1 MGDLDA
7 GAIEARIMSV
17 RLEPLRPTSAVGVS
31 PLAIHP
37 AGVLEPVSFR
47 YRVRSFRAR

>member
-1 MGDLDA
+1 MCDPDA

-17 RLEPLRPTSAVGVS
+17 RMEPLRPTSAVGVS

-37 AGVLEPVSFR
+37 ARRSRAGVIPLPSTVIH
-47 YRVRSFRAR
+47 